1 MKFKMINGLPR
12 LTVSG
17 IVINNGVKI
26 KREFVFPNR
35 PITFLQEVILALRSS
50 FNKHSING
58 NFEAGVYLS
67 HLRVTRPND
76 KVLAV
81 GLGSGSTLISVVK
94 LMEHSSGGFYRCIE
108 ASESQI
114 EIAKENIGLNNLDS
128 NKYKILNAFAG
139 DEVFGS
145 YGESSKNNIDIN
157 NFDFD
162 VLEMDCEGSE
172 LSILSSLTKRPRN
185 IIVELHPRHFPHEY
199 KDFDV
204 FLNLMETKG
213 YKYQFAYGHNGD
225 YLDIEYARKYY
236 NSTNFR
242 GNNESCIE
250 DRSVHFFGACPIVV
264 TFIYDSITKS

>member
-17 IVINNGVKI
+17 NVINNGVKI
-26 KREFVFPNR
+26 KREFVFPSR

-58 NFEAGVYLS
+58 HFEAGVYLS

-81 GLGSGSTLISVVK
+81 GLGSGSTLIPVVK
-94 LMEHSSGGFYRCIE
+94 LLDHSLGGFYRCIE
-108 ASESQI
+108 ASESRI
-114 EIAKENIGLNNLDS
+114 EIAKENIDLNNIDS
-128 NKYKILNAFAG
+128 KMYEILNAFAG
-139 DEVFGS
+139 KEVFES
-145 YGESSKNNIDIN
+145 YGESSNNNIDIN
-157 NFDFD
+157 NYDYD

-172 LSILSSLTKRPRN
+172 LSILSSLSKRPRN
-185 IIVELHPRHFPHEY
+185 IIVELHPRHFSQEY

-204 FLNLMETKG
+204 FVALMETKG

-225 YLDIEYARKYY
+225 YLDIDYARNCY
-236 NSTNFR
+236 NSTNVL
-242 GNNESCIE
+242 GHSDSCIE